1 MNFFLTAILLL
12 IVPLGLFLAWDQW
25 RLGRKASEDAKLVR
39 PYPAEPLKNDA
50 TKGGVADGSSGDG
63 SCSNGGSCS

>member
-1 MNFFLTAILLL
+1 MNFFITAILLL
-12 IVPLGLFLAWDQW
+12 IVPVGLFLAWDQW

-50 TKGGVADGSSGDG
+50 TKGGVADGGSGDA
-63 SCSNGGSCS
+63 SCSDGGSCS